1 MEALGGGGEGPLRG
15 VVPLKASSGAG
26 PWGEAA
32 GVPPPPT
39 ILCES

>member
-15 VVPLKASSGAG
+15 VVPLKASPGAG

-32 GVPPPPT
+32 GVPPTPHN
-39 ILCES
+39 LV